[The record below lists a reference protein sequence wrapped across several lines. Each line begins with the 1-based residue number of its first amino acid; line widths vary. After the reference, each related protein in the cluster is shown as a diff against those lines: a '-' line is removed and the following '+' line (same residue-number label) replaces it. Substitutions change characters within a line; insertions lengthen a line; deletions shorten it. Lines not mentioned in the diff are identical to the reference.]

1 MFVGRCSGWFIF
13 LECMSESKYV
23 VGKYI
28 YARWFILFAKVN
40 QKKKWDEEKIKLYRL
55 GFYFISIY
63 LKYKIDTFNR
73 YATDIGKNVVENV

>member
-1 MFVGRCSGWFIF
+1 MCRGEVYIREMIYLIC
-13 LECMSESKYV
+13 ESESK
-23 VGKYI
+23 
-28 YARWFILFAKVN
+28 
-40 QKKKWDEEKIKLYRL
+40 KKKKMGRGKDCVNYRL